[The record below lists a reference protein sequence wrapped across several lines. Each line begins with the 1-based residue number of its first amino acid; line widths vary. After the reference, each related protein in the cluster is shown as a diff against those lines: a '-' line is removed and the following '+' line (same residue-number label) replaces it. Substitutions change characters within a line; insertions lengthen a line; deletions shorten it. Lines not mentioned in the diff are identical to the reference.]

1 MAKFV
6 FNDGKAFIGG
16 YDLSSHTTAMNLEV
30 TADELD
36 ATTINSGGFKSKLGG
51 TKDSTFSLPDRGLVQ
66 PDFHTRVQVLRR
78 TACWP

>member
-51 TKDSTFSLPDRGLVQ
+51 TKDSTFSLDGFMKQVQTNQTHYLVQ
-66 PDFHTRVQVLRR
+66 ALVTN
-78 TACWP
+78 